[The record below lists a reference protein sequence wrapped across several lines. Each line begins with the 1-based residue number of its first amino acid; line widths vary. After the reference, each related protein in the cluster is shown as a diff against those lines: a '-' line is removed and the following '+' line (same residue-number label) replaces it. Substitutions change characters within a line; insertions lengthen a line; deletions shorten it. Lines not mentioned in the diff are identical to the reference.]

1 MHIYIPYLTTHYC
14 YGRRRTLRTAPS
26 GDTNLFGD
34 ESEVTEE
41 ESIELST
48 SDVAPGQSFPSKN
61 VGMKSLKDFYKK
73 HYHPLIS
80 T

>member
-1 MHIYIPYLTTHYC
+1 M
-14 YGRRRTLRTAPS
+14 RTAPS
-26 GDTNLFGD
+26 GDTDLFGD

-61 VGMKSLKDFYKK
+61 VAMKSLKDFYKK

-80 T
+80 VSTFIS